1 MLIGKHKCVYGDFTL
16 TEFDD
21 PILSDNV
28 VSVSLSD
35 AEHLILDRKVGHP
48 YCLNCCNV
56 FENIMLLRKS
66 KKQKKKEREKE
77 KKKREVK
84 HCDGTM
90 NM

>member
-1 MLIGKHKCVYGDFTL
+1 MLISKHKCVYGDFTL
-16 TEFDD
+16 TEFED

-66 KKQKKKEREKE
+66 KKKKK
-77 KKKREVK
+77 KKKREREREK
-84 HCDGTM
+84 KERGKTL
-90 NM
+90 